1 MDIIGVYFSTY
12 KYVYFNYF
20 HEIFMKII
28 RVAMQYTILF
38 FYISYF
44 EEESQI
50 KNQKK
55 DHRGRI
61 VLKLDL
67 QLPMKSVPITSKV
80 VSSNPDDCEVYSTL
94 HYVMK
99 FVSDLQQDGGFNK
112 IDRHVYNWNIVESGV
127 KNHNPSALRT
137 KIIYK
142 ENNRIGL
149 FKSKNKLD
157 KA

>member
-67 QLPMKSVPITSKV
+67 QLPMKSVPITS
-80 VSSNPDDCEVYSTL
+80 SCE
-94 HYVMK
+94 
-99 FVSDLQQDGGFNK
+99 F
-112 IDRHVYNWNIVESGV
+112 ESRR
-127 KNHNPSALRT
+127 L
-137 KIIYK
+137 
-142 ENNRIGL
+142 
-149 FKSKNKLD
+149 
-157 KA
+157 